1 METIK
6 QIQKMENAINEKL
19 RDNKILIRIIGNE
32 DKNKGTIILSKDNK
46 INRTFDIEVISNF
59 QINISEN
66 GKIIQKGWFIE
77 KIGVWLFNLFNPV
90 NYLYVF
96 HGGKLNRRV
105 LTRKQ
110 IEKLSTETTIDF
122 SEERK
127 KGLPVHTIELDNQ
140 PIVEGYLGPMFE
152 DVDYGK
158 VYLRY
163 ETQKAYNMQCK

>member
-1 METIK
+1 MEIIK
-6 QIQKMENAINEKL
+6 QIQKMEDAINEMLK
-19 RDNKILIRIIGNE
+19 DKKILVRIIGND

-46 INRTFDIEVISNF
+46 INRTFDIEVISSF

-66 GKIIQKGWFIE
+66 GKIIQRGWFIE
-77 KIGVWLFNLFNPV
+77 KIGAWLFNLFNSV
-90 NYLYVF
+90 EYLYVF
-96 HGGKLNRRV
+96 HGGKLNRKI
-105 LTRKQ
+105 LTKKQ
-110 IEKLSTETTIDF
+110 IEKLSTENTIDF

-127 KGLPVHTIELDNQ
+127 KGLPVHSKDLDNQ

-163 ETQKAYNMQCK
+163 ETQKGYNMQCK